1 MTSLTRLRMV
11 FAKLPLLPRYAL
23 AGAAV
28 SGLLGCVAGLVVG
41 VLVFPP
47 TAVFATVELGLPA
60 SALGLAVGLLAGSA
74 HLVVRTI
81 TGVRTQR

>member
-1 MTSLTRLRMV
+1 MMSVPRAA
-11 FAKLPLLPRYAL
+11 FAQLPLLPRCAL

-41 VLVFPP
+41 LLVFPR
-47 TAVFATVELGLPA
+47 TALFATLELGLPA
-60 SALGLAVGLLAGSA
+60 SALGLAIGLLAGSA

-81 TGVRTQR
+81 TGARRQR